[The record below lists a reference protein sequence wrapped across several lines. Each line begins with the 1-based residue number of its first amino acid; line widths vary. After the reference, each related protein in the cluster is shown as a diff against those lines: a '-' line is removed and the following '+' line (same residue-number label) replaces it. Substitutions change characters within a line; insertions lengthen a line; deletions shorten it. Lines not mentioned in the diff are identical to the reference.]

1 MAVKPINT
9 GNIYAVLARTNL
21 AARLGLQADKTG
33 ETHKPEAAKPEQK
46 QEGLRTAINAEGQ
59 VTGRIIDT
67 EA

>member
-33 ETHKPEAAKPEQK
+33 EKPKPEAVKPEPK
-46 QEGLRTAINAEGQ
+46 QEGAHPVVNAEGQ
-59 VTGRIIDT
+59 VTGRVIDT